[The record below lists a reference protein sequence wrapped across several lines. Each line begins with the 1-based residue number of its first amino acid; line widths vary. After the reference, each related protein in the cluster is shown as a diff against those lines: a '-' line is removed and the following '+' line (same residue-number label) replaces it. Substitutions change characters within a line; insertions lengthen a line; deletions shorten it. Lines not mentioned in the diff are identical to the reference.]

1 MGDKNHRYSFGSGA
15 LFFGIP
21 LILFRDRLVFL
32 CEEPGYNF
40 LLSNATRPMVEV
52 RYTFYSDIGYAI
64 AEYRKNGTYCSE

>member
-1 MGDKNHRYSFGSGA
+1 MGTRTVGTAFAVVHYSSVYL
-15 LFFGIP
+15 LFYFAIDW
-21 LILFRDRLVFL
+21 FFL

-64 AEYRKNGTYCSE
+64 RVSE